1 MAIQLGGG
9 FKKLRIQPEMNVTP
23 LVDVV
28 LVLLIIFMVLA
39 PVVSKSFWVRLPPKD
54 DKEEQ
59 LDQANDPNKPLVLTI
74 AADGKT
80 LINKVEVDRVDLPP
94 KLIRM
99 FNARPDNTLYLDG
112 ADDAEL
118 GHVLGAV
125 DLARE
130 AQAYPIVFLTTKM
143 E

>member
-9 FKKLRIQPEMNVTP
+9 FKKVRVQPEMNVTP

-59 LDQANDPNKPLVLTI
+59 LDQVNDPNKPLVLTV
-74 AADGKT
+74 APDGKT
-80 LINKVEVDRVDLPP
+80 LINKIEVEHGELTP

-112 ADDAEL
+112 ADDAAF
-118 GHVLGAV
+118 GNVLGAV
-125 DLARE
+125 DLARA
-130 AQAYPIVFLTTKM
+130 AQARPIVFLTTRM
-143 E
+143 D

>member
-1 MAIQLGGG
+1 MAIQLDGN

-59 LDQANDPNKPLVLTI
+59 LDAVNDPNKPLVLTI
-74 AADGKT
+74 DAEGRT
-80 LINKVEVDRVDLPP
+80 LVNKIEVDRAELTP

-99 FNARPDNTLYLDG
+99 FNARPDNALYLDA
-112 ADDAEL
+112 ADEAEF
-118 GHVLGAV
+118 GHVLTAV
-125 DLARE
+125 DLAKA
-130 AQAYPIVFLTTKM
+130 AQAWPLVFLTQKM
-143 E
+143 D

>member
-9 FKKLRIQPEMNVTP
+9 FKKVRVQPEMNVTP

-59 LDQANDPNKPLVLTI
+59 LDAVNDPNRPLVLTI
-74 AADGKT
+74 DADGRT
-80 LINKVEVDRVDLPP
+80 LVNKIEVDRAELTP

-99 FNARPDNTLYLDG
+99 FNARPDNALYLDA
-112 ADDAEL
+112 ADDAEF
-118 GHVLGAV
+118 GHVLTAV
-125 DLARE
+125 DLAKA
-130 AQAYPIVFLTTKM
+130 AQATPLVFLTTRID
-143 E
+143 